1 MLGWIKGFL
10 QKFFPNLFKRFN
22 GWLLAFITPL
32 IAPFFEFITKLFRK
46 VALFLLIVAAIG
58 TAIVVF
64 AKAVESVVGRI
75 ATEMAPADLIVFGQM
90 FLPSNL
96 AQGITILL
104 FARLHSLVFMWV
116 HRLTEKFIHT

>member
-1 MLGWIKGFL
+1 MLGWIKGFF

-32 IAPFFEFITKLFRK
+32 IAPFFEFITKFFRK

-58 TAIVVF
+58 TAISVF
-64 AKAVESVVGRI
+64 AKAIEVLAGRL
-75 ATEMAPADLIVFGQM
+75 TQEMAPDLIVFGQM

-96 AQGITILL
+96 AQGIAILL

>member
-1 MLGWIKGFL
+1 
-10 QKFFPNLFKRFN
+10 
-22 GWLLAFITPL
+22 
-32 IAPFFEFITKLFRK
+32 ITKFFRK

-64 AKAVESVVGRI
+64 AKAIDVVVGRI
-75 ATEMAPADLIVFGQM
+75 ATEMAPDLIVFGQM

-104 FARLHSLVFMWV
+104 AARLHSLIFMWV
-116 HRLTEKFIHT
+116 HRLSEKFIHT

>member
-22 GWLLAFITPL
+22 GWLLAFITPM
-32 IAPFFEFITKLFRK
+32 IAPFFEFITKFFRK
-46 VALFLLIVAAIG
+46 VALFALIVAAIG

-64 AKAVESVVGRI
+64 AKAIETVVGRI
-75 ATEMAPADLIVFGQM
+75 ATEMAPADLMVFGQM
-90 FLPSNL
+90 FLPGNL

>member
-22 GWLLAFITPL
+22 GWLLAFITPM
-32 IAPFFEFITKLFRK
+32 IAPFFEFITKFFRK

-64 AKAVESVVGRI
+64 AKAIDVVVGRI
-75 ATEMAPADLIVFGQM
+75 ATEMAPDLIVFGQM

-104 FARLHSLVFMWV
+104 AARLHSLIFMWV
-116 HRLTEKFIHT
+116 HRLSEKFIHT

>member
-1 MLGWIKGFL
+1 MFGWIKGFL

-32 IAPFFEFITKLFRK
+32 IAPFFEFITKFFRK

-64 AKAVESVVGRI
+64 AKAIEVVIGRI

>member
-10 QKFFPNLFKRFN
+10 QKFFPNLFKHLN
-22 GWLLAFITPL
+22 GWLLAFITPM
-32 IAPFFEFITKLFRK
+32 IAPFFEFITKFFRK
-46 VALFLLIVAAIG
+46 TALFALIVFFIG

-64 AKAVESVVGRI
+64 AKAIDAVAGRI
-75 ATEMAPADLIVFGQM
+75 ATEMAPDLISFGRM

-96 AQGITILL
+96 SAGITILL
-104 FARLHSLVFMWV
+104 LARLHSLVFMWV

>member
-22 GWLLAFITPL
+22 GWLLAFITPM
-32 IAPFFEFITKLFRK
+32 IAPFFEFITKFFRK

-58 TAIVVF
+58 TAIAVF
-64 AKAVESVVGRI
+64 AKAIDAVVGRI
-75 ATEMAPADLIVFGQM
+75 ATEMAPDLIAFGQM

-96 AQGITILL
+96 SAGITILL
-104 FARLHSLVFMWV
+104 VARLHSLIFMWV
-116 HRLTEKFIHT
+116 HRLSEKFIHT

>member
-32 IAPFFEFITKLFRK
+32 IAPFFEFISKFFRK

>member
-1 MLGWIKGFL
+1 MLGWIKGFF

-32 IAPFFEFITKLFRK
+32 IAPFFEFITKFFRK

-58 TAIVVF
+58 TAISVF
-64 AKAVESVVGRI
+64 AKAIELLAGRL
-75 ATEMAPADLIVFGQM
+75 TQEMAPDLIVFGQM

>member
-32 IAPFFEFITKLFRK
+32 IAPFFEFITKFFRK

-64 AKAVESVVGRI
+64 AKAIEVVIGRI

-96 AQGITILL
+96 AQGISILL

>member
-32 IAPFFEFITKLFRK
+32 IAPFFEFITKFFRK

-58 TAIVVF
+58 AAIVVF
-64 AKAVESVVGRI
+64 AKAIEVVIGRI

-90 FLPSNL
+90 FLPNNL
-96 AQGITILL
+96 AQGISILL

>member
-32 IAPFFEFITKLFRK
+32 IAPFFEFITKFFRK